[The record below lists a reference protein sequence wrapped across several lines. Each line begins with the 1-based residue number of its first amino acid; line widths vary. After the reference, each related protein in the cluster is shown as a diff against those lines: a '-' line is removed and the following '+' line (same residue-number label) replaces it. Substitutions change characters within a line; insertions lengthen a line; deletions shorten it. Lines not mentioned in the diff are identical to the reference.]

1 MSIADRTKTD
11 VEVEEVVAEVEPL
24 ESRKVIKHIV
34 RGISPTGVRNEEAGT
49 FPVEEVEEYVGMFL
63 NAGFELI
70 KVEHLERVK
79 APDQATIIG
88 ELMLHVLVGE
98 LPVTQ

>member
-1 MSIADRTKTD
+1 MSIADKAKKD
-11 VEVEEVVAEVEPL
+11 VEELFVVEVEPL
-24 ESRKVIKHIV
+24 KSKKVIKHIV

-63 NAGFELI
+63 NAGFELV

-88 ELMLHVLVGE
+88 ELMLYVLIGE
-98 LPVTQ
+98 IPVTE